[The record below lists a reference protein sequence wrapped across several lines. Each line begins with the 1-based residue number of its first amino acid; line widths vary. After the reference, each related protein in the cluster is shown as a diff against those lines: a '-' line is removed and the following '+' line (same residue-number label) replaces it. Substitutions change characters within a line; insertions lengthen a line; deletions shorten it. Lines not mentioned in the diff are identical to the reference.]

1 MNERLNVATK
11 KRKHTAICPF
21 WSNTSMKCSISN
33 GGLFIP
39 LDDHAESYCY
49 SLHFGS
55 CDQYIFHSEN
65 QILLYGNVRK
75 TENNRRKYPRFK
87 TSQIIKLVKISESG
101 ESLSYFSPR
110 ANTID
115 MSQGGMRMVTDTK
128 LADNAQI
135 QFSFDDSLPQIFN
148 DITGQVEWCNKQ
160 LDEPGYQAGIS
171 FTEPHIIEAIGSYLE
186 QRAQ

>member
-1 MNERLNVATK
+1 
-11 KRKHTAICPF
+11 
-21 WSNTSMKCSISN
+21 
-33 GGLFIP
+33 
-39 LDDHAESYCY
+39 
-49 SLHFGS
+49 
-55 CDQYIFHSEN
+55 
-65 QILLYGNVRK
+65 
-75 TENNRRKYPRFK
+75 
-87 TSQIIKLVKISESG
+87 
-101 ESLSYFSPR
+101 
-110 ANTID
+110 